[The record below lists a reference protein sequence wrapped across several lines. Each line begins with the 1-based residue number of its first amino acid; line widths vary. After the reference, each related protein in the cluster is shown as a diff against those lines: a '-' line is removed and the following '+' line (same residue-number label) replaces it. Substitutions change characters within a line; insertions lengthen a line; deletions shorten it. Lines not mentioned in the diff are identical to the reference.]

1 MEKDPSG
8 DVANRPEYFTRS
20 EAAKLAYDYRFRHDF
35 DLYVELNKT
44 IGCFHA
50 FKLPHIRFQGRD
62 QIKRYERV
70 AKDLRSTQNSLGAL
84 SEKEQAAIGIDAALV
99 ERLHTALKFIQQA
112 ARTKTEFNEV
122 VLSILQQDLR
132 NLCVAGTGKDDKR
145 TLDEFSR
152 LVMERLKKQG
162 RPSR

>member
-1 MEKDPSG
+1 MEKDYSE

-70 AKDLRSTQNSLGAL
+70 AKDLRSTLTSLGAL
-84 SEKEQAAIGIDAALV
+84 SVKEQAAIGIDSEVV
-99 ERLHTALKFIQQA
+99 ERLNNALRFIQQA
-112 ARTKTEFNEV
+112 ARTKTEFNQV
-122 VLSILQQDLR
+122 VFSILSQDLR
-132 NLCVAGTGKDDKR
+132 KLYIAGTGRDDKR
-145 TLDEFSR
+145 TVHEFSR
-152 LVMERLKKQG
+152 LVMERLKRQG
-162 RPSR
+162 RP

>member
-1 MEKDPSG
+1 MEKDSSG

-70 AKDLRSTQNSLGAL
+70 AKDLRSTLTSLGAL
-84 SEKEQAAIGIDAALV
+84 SVQEQAAIGIDSELL
-99 ERLHTALKFIQQA
+99 ERLKNAVRFIQQA
-112 ARTKTEFNEV
+112 ARTKTEFNQV
-122 VLSILQQDLR
+122 VLSILRQDLR
-132 NLCVAGTGKDDKR
+132 NLCAVGTGQEDRR
-145 TLDEFSR
+145 TVDEFSR
-152 LVMERLKKQG
+152 LVMQRLKNQG
-162 RPSR
+162 RP

>member
-1 MEKDPSG
+1 MEKDSSEN
-8 DVANRPEYFTRS
+8 VANRPEYFTRS

-70 AKDLRSTQNSLGAL
+70 AKDLRSTLTSLGAL
-84 SEKEQAAIGIDAALV
+84 SVPEQGAIGIDSELL
-99 ERLHTALKFIQQA
+99 ERLTNAVRFIQQA
-112 ARTKTEFNEV
+112 ARTKTEFNQV
-122 VLSILQQDLR
+122 VLSILRQDLR
-132 NLCVAGTGKDDKR
+132 NLCAVGTGQDDRR
-145 TLDEFSR
+145 TVDEFSG
-152 LVMERLKKQG
+152 LVMQRLKKQG
-162 RPSR
+162 RP

>member
-1 MEKDPSG
+1 MEKDYSE
-8 DVANRPEYFTRS
+8 DVANSPEYFTRS

-70 AKDLRSTQNSLGAL
+70 AKDLRSTLTSLGAL
-84 SEKEQAAIGIDAALV
+84 SVKEQAAIGIDSEVV
-99 ERLHTALKFIQQA
+99 ERLNNALRFIQQA

-122 VLSILQQDLR
+122 VLSILRQDLR
-132 NLCVAGTGKDDKR
+132 NLCAVGTGQDNQR
-145 TLDEFSR
+145 MVDEFSR
-152 LVMERLKKQG
+152 LVMQRLKNQG
-162 RPSR
+162 RP